1 MNNIAYRIL
10 KVSFNRTSRRI
21 VVLGNHTGVP
31 KEPLLGHCFVS
42 LRETW
47 EIVEFRRLLI
57 GNAVNMLGGSI
68 FIIGMG
74 WTVAQVGGP
83 RAYGLIF
90 TAYFLGHLPLLLYGG
105 MVVDR
110 MPRRTVALVADISQ
124 AILVSL
130 AIIALAVGFGEI
142 QTMLVVAFLTGGAG
156 AFSIPAVGALVPDL
170 VEEDLLPQ
178 ANAMR
183 GVAMTS
189 AWMLGPLIGGFAVG
203 KWGIEACLL
212 IDAVT
217 FVFSGVVLWTIAE
230 IPVERKKEVG
240 NLREE
245 VIEAWEFVKT
255 QPWLFAGIL
264 MFMIWHIGDSA
275 IEIGIPFII
284 ENKGLGSNEFGIFGA
299 VGAGGAMIGSLLG
312 GVWPIP
318 KKIRGLVFYIFIGGI
333 AWCMLMWAMPIPFSL
348 ILVFVLLE
356 GVLGGTLGVI
366 WRTTMSDSVDQHL
379 RGRVNSLDAIGS
391 LIFIP
396 LAPLLGGWMIEA
408 TNVLTTYS
416 VAVAFMVLT
425 TTAGL
430 IVPSFRK
437 FERVDS
443 EMFPITVD
451 QNQSG

>member
-1 MNNIAYRIL
+1 M
-10 KVSFNRTSRRI
+10 VM
-21 VVLGNHTGVP
+21 GM
-31 KEPLLGHCFVS
+31 
-42 LRETW
+42 REAW

-74 WTVAQVGGP
+74 WTVAEIGGP

-124 AILVSL
+124 AVLVTL
-130 AIIALAVGFGEI
+130 AAIFLVVGFGEI
-142 QTMLVVAFLTGGAG
+142 ETLLVVTFLTGGAG
-156 AFSIPAVGALVPDL
+156 AFSIPAIGALVPDL
-170 VEEDLLPQ
+170 VEEELLPQ

-183 GVAMTS
+183 GVAMTA
-189 AWMLGPLIGGFAVG
+189 AWMVGPLVGGFTVAI
-203 KWGIEACLL
+203 WGIEACLI
-212 IDAVT
+212 IDAIT
-217 FVFSGVVLWTIAE
+217 FVFSGVVLWSITE
-230 IPVERKKEVG
+230 IPVEREEEG

-245 VIEAWEFVKT
+245 VSEAWEFVRT
-255 QPWLFAGIL
+255 QPWLFAGIV

-284 ENKGLGSNEFGIFGA
+284 ESKGLGSREFGIFGS
-299 VGAGGAMIGSLLG
+299 VGAAGAMLGSLIG
-312 GVWPIP
+312 GVRPVP
-318 KKIRGLVFYIFIGGI
+318 KEVRGLIFYVLIGGI
-333 AWCMLMWAMPIPFSL
+333 AWCMLMWAMPIPFVL

-356 GVLGGTLGVI
+356 GILGGTLGVI
-366 WRTTMSDSVDQHL
+366 WRTTMSDSVDRHL

-396 LAPLLGGWMIEA
+396 LAPLMGGWMIEE
-408 TNVLTTYS
+408 TNVLTTFS
-416 VAVAFMVLT
+416 IAVSFMVLAT
-425 TTAGL
+425 MAGL
-430 IVPSFRK
+430 IVPSFRR

-443 EMFPITVD
+443 ERFPLIPV
-451 QNQSG
+451 QNQSD

>member
-1 MNNIAYRIL
+1 M
-10 KVSFNRTSRRI
+10 
-21 VVLGNHTGVP
+21 
-31 KEPLLGHCFVS
+31 
-42 LRETW
+42 REAW

-74 WTVAQVGGP
+74 WTVAEIGGP

-124 AILVSL
+124 AVLVTL
-130 AIIALAVGFGEI
+130 AAIFLVVGFGEI
-142 QTMLVVAFLTGGAG
+142 ETLLVVTFLTGGAG
-156 AFSIPAVGALVPDL
+156 AFSIPAIGALVPDL
-170 VEEDLLPQ
+170 VEEELLPQ

-183 GVAMTS
+183 GVAMTA
-189 AWMLGPLIGGFAVG
+189 AWMVGPLVGGFTVAI
-203 KWGIEACLL
+203 WGIEACLI
-212 IDAVT
+212 IDAIT
-217 FVFSGVVLWTIAE
+217 FVFSGVVLWSITE
-230 IPVERKKEVG
+230 IPVEREEEG

-245 VIEAWEFVKT
+245 VSEAWEFVRT
-255 QPWLFAGIL
+255 QPWLFAGIV

-284 ENKGLGSNEFGIFGA
+284 ESKGLGSREFGIFGS
-299 VGAGGAMIGSLLG
+299 VGAAGAMLGSLIG
-312 GVWPIP
+312 GVRPVP
-318 KKIRGLVFYIFIGGI
+318 KEVRGLIFYVLIGGI
-333 AWCMLMWAMPIPFSL
+333 AWCMLMWAMPIPFVL

-356 GVLGGTLGVI
+356 GILGGTLGVI
-366 WRTTMSDSVDQHL
+366 WRTTMSDSVDRHL

-396 LAPLLGGWMIEA
+396 LAPLMGGWMIEE
-408 TNVLTTYS
+408 TNVLTTFS
-416 VAVAFMVLT
+416 IAVSFMVLAT
-425 TTAGL
+425 MAGL
-430 IVPSFRK
+430 IVPSFRR

-443 EMFPITVD
+443 ERFPLIPV
-451 QNQSG
+451 QNQSD